1 VLFIVSSCVAG
12 LHGLSWWTDS
22 IRLVPLLQVKLDLG
36 CVRLARDPANTLME
50 PLAALTALSDL
61 RMRVYSNGE
70 TPLTLH
76 LSQLNSLT
84 NLQVGL
90 WRVMGSPWSKVKLVL
105 ITAVHSHQC
114 CACGYGD
121 QHTACVGLDS

>member
-1 VLFIVSSCVAG
+1 MLACKGCGGG
-12 LHGLSWWTDS
+12 LIHP
-22 IRLVPLLQVKLDLG
+22 LVPLLQVKLDLG

-84 NLQVGL
+84 NLQVGF
-90 WRVMGSPWSKVKLVL
+90 WRVRGSPRS
-105 ITAVHSHQC
+105 
-114 CACGYGD
+114 
-121 QHTACVGLDS
+121 

>member
-1 VLFIVSSCVAG
+1 
-12 LHGLSWWTDS
+12 
-22 IRLVPLLQVKLDLG
+22 VPLLQVKLDLG

-70 TPLTLH
+70 TPLTVH

-90 WRVMGSPWSKVKLVL
+90 AGQGLP
-105 ITAVHSHQC
+105 AVIR
-114 CACGYGD
+114 
-121 QHTACVGLDS
+121 